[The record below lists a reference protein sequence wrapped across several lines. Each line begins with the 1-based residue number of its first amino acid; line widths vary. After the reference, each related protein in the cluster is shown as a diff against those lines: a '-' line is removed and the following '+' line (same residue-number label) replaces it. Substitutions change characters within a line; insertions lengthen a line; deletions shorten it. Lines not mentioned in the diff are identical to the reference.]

1 MRTRL
6 SLLPL
11 LLVFAV
17 LLGGA
22 DGCSSDPNVES
33 AKLALRQENF
43 DEAVEQLNIAL
54 ETNPENLEALT
65 LKVQVLGT
73 QMEKAALMQRGAIVP
88 ELRSAAETAMRV
100 APADPDVIQMTDYAW
115 AMLMRSGNQ
124 NLQNE
129 ATPAADA
136 IPFFEGAI
144 AIHPDS
150 SGSHFSLGLAQLL
163 SENTAEAASAFEMA
177 LELEPSY
184 TNASIYLARA
194 YLQMDR
200 GAEALDILSAAREN
214 IGELDADRDR
224 LEQEYL
230 NALASSGQTERAI
243 TEFEQQIENY
253 PDDPLI
259 RYNYGTL
266 LLGVD
271 RFSDAVEQFEIA
283 TDLNP
288 ENADGFYNLGVAHL
302 REAGR
307 IETEAG
313 ELTLDQQEQY
323 DALIA
328 QRDERL
334 DMAIDALETARDLAS
349 DSTRPAVCSSLL
361 QIYNSLGRADDA
373 EDAAECAGVSMN

>member
-1 MRTRL
+1 M
-6 SLLPL
+6 
-11 LLVFAV
+11 

-33 AKLALRQENF
+33 AKLALRQENYT
-43 DEAVEQLNIAL
+43 EAIDQLNRAL
-54 ETNPENLEALT
+54 ETNPENVEALT
-65 LKVQVLGT
+65 LKIRVLGT
-73 QMEKAALMQRGAIVP
+73 QMSEAATLRKGPIVAD
-88 ELRSAAETAMRV
+88 LREATETALRV
-100 APADPDVIQMTDYAW
+100 APADEEVIQMGDYAW
-115 AMLMRSGNQ
+115 AVLMQGGNE
-124 NLQNE
+124 NLQTE
-129 ATPAADA
+129 ASPAADA

-144 AIHPDS
+144 AIHADS

-163 SENTAEAASAFEMA
+163 SDAPSEAASAFETA
-177 LELEPSY
+177 IELEPSY

-194 YLQMDR
+194 YLSTDR
-200 GAEALDILSAAREN
+200 GSEALDVLSAAREN
-214 IGELDADRDR
+214 IGDMDPDRDR

-230 NALASSGQTERAI
+230 NALASSGQTDRAI
-243 TEFEQQIENY
+243 TEFEQQIENF

-266 LLGVD
+266 LLGVE
-271 RFSDAVEQFEIA
+271 RFTDAVEQFEIA

-313 ELTLDQQEQY
+313 ELTLDQQEEY
-323 DALIA
+323 DALIG

-349 DSTRPAVCSSLL
+349 DTTRPAVCSSLL
-361 QIYNSLGRADDA
+361 QIYNSLGRADEA
-373 EDAAECAGVSMN
+373 EDAAECAGVSMD